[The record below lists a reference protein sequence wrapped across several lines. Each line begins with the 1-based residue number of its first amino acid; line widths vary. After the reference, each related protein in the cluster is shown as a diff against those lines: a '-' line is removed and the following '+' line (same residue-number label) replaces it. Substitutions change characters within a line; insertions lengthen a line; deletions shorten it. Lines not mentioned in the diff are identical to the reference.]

1 MMEMNKR
8 SIYIDM
14 DGVVADFEK
23 FASNYLGRKI
33 GWGELDITSEEWQKL
48 SEVDHLYYNLDLI
61 PESTTVVA
69 LCKSFSTRFNV
80 SFLTA
85 IPREQSMPTA
95 KDDKTNWLNKYF
107 PGMMINFGPYS
118 RDKQNW
124 CMPGDIL
131 IDDKPENVEQ
141 WVAKKGVAVH
151 HTGSFNRTIQNI
163 LAAIDDKTPRLLT

>member
-1 MMEMNKR
+1 MKNER

-14 DGVVADFEK
+14 DGVVADFDK
-23 FASNYLGRKI
+23 FVSNLLGRKI
-33 GWGELDITSEEWQKL
+33 GWGVYDLTAEEWRKI
-48 SEVDHLYYNLDLI
+48 SEIDNFYYQLELI
-61 PESTTVVA
+61 PESTTLVA

-85 IPREQSMPTA
+85 IPREQAMPTSR
-95 KDDKTNWLNKYF
+95 DDKTRWLNKYF
-107 PGMMINFGPYS
+107 PGIPINFGPFS

-124 CMPGDIL
+124 CKPGDIL

-151 HTGSFNRTIQNI
+151 HTGDFDRTIRNI
-163 LAAIDDKTPRLLT
+163 LLAIDDSSPRLLT